1 MIALNPMHMPSQYL
15 WINLKGSLVVEITR
29 DKFIEMLK
37 NNFIFGRESKGI
49 DTLWT
54 LEDEVFTRRK
64 VLSIISSFYDP
75 MGLISAYLVIF
86 KIMMRETTALP
97 DLDWDDPLPKEMQED
112 WKSAIRMLVEQEEIV
127 FDRCTRPSNAL
138 GRPELVGYWD
148 GSLLAYAALL
158 YIRWLLNTDPPSWR
172 ASLLCAKVRVT
183 PVSGL
188 TAPRTE
194 LNGSVVLGRVIDSA
208 IPSLPVKPC
217 RISMFGDSQCTI
229 SALESVTAVLGPYF
243 ANRILELE
251 STRNGW
257 GTMNLDNEMKETPLK
272 LVLAENDHV
281 LVDPVYHTAGDL
293 NIADM
298 ATRGKVSVKDI
309 GHGSLWQTGPS
320 YLKER
325 RESWPV
331 SRSFLKPTPQEGLP
345 IQRQGVNPSVSLS
358 PMNESVP

>member
-1 MIALNPMHMPSQYL
+1 M
-15 WINLKGSLVVEITR
+15 
-29 DKFIEMLK
+29 
-37 NNFIFGRESKGI
+37 
-49 DTLWT
+49 
-54 LEDEVFTRRK
+54 
-64 VLSIISSFYDP
+64 
-75 MGLISAYLVIF
+75 
-86 KIMMRETTALP
+86 
-97 DLDWDDPLPKEMQED
+97 
-112 WKSAIRMLVEQEEIV
+112 

-243 ANRILELE
+243 AI
-251 STRNGW
+251 
-257 GTMNLDNEMKETPLK
+257 
-272 LVLAENDHV
+272 
-281 LVDPVYHTAGDL
+281 
-293 NIADM
+293 
-298 ATRGKVSVKDI
+298 GKHKKWLGKSEF
-309 GHGSLWQTGPS
+309 GQ
-320 YLKER
+320 
-325 RESWPV
+325 
-331 SRSFLKPTPQEGLP
+331 
-345 IQRQGVNPSVSLS
+345 
-358 PMNESVP
+358 